1 MSLPFTKYKCPIHN
15 TNVSPLCTKYK
26 CLSVVQNTNVPPR
39 SPMKT
44 LFAST
49 SLYPPIMPPTNI
61 NTNTFSLSLSFNL
74 FVAGV
79 EAKPTKLLSTL
90 TASPPPPPAL
100 RASSTMIS
108 TYRTT
113 GNIHRLYIFN
123 IDFFFNVTNFQPGA
137 CCPKPVLCWS
147 VPERWR
153 PAGLP
158 PLPVGQHG
166 HPPLPRPLLLP
177 APHLPHGPAHLRGDP
192 PLPWPPPPL
201 LWLLLRLRGHH
212 QRLPQSREWNWSFS
226 SSPDQVPRSS
236 NFVNFLTMSR
246 LISSSSWFR
255 FV

>member
-1 MSLPFTKYKCPIHN
+1 MYPSLPYENLFLLPPPFILPSCLPQIQIQIH
-15 TNVSPLCTKYK
+15 
-26 CLSVVQNTNVPPR
+26 
-39 SPMKT
+39 
-44 LFAST
+44 FH
-49 SLYPPIMPPTNI
+49 
-61 NTNTFSLSLSFNL
+61 FHFLSFNMS
-74 FVAGV
+74 VAGV

-113 GNIHRLYIFN
+113 GNIHRLFIFH
-123 IDFFFNVTNFQPGA
+123 IDFLNVTNFQPGA

-201 LWLLLRLRGHH
+201 L
-212 QRLPQSREWNWSFS
+212 
-226 SSPDQVPRSS
+226 
-236 NFVNFLTMSR
+236 
-246 LISSSSWFR
+246 
-255 FV
+255 